1 MSLPINPIRPP
12 VAIDLSSVAV
22 TSKPASAQDAF
33 GSALAEAIGKVQ
45 QTQNATQN
53 TIEKFLSG
61 ENEEIHQVAMQVQ
74 QTQIAFDMFMAVR
87 NKVVAAYQEVMK
99 MQM

>member
-1 MSLPINPIRPP
+1 MSLPITPLRPP
-12 VAIDLSSVAV
+12 VAIDSLSLPTTGKQAD
-22 TSKPASAQDAF
+22 PAAGF
-33 GSALAEAIGKVQ
+33 GSVLADAIGKVQ
-45 QTQNATQN
+45 QTQNATQQ
-53 TIEKFLSG
+53 TVEGFLRG
-61 ENEEIHQVAMQVQ
+61 ENQEIHQIALQTQ